1 MSVKGAIHSIETF
14 GSVDGPGVRFVI
26 FLKGCAMRCQY
37 CHNPDTW
44 KCGEPDTDS
53 EALDTAGNP
62 FTGEGDFF
70 DKFQELMNVT
80 DLILLDLKVYDE
92 KKHRALTGKSNRN
105 ILDLAKYLSDI
116 GKPVWIRHV
125 LVPGINDSDEDLQ
138 KLDTFLQ
145 TLHNVARV
153 EILPYHT
160 LGAYKW
166 EELGY
171 TYALKDVLPPDKALV
186 KHANELLHTAQ
197 YDS

>member
-1 MSVKGAIHSIETF
+1 M
-14 GSVDGPGVRFVI
+14 
-26 FLKGCAMRCQY
+26 
-37 CHNPDTW
+37 
-44 KCGEPDTDS
+44 
-53 EALDTAGNP
+53 
-62 FTGEGDFF
+62 
-70 DKFQELMNVT
+70 
-80 DLILLDLKVYDE
+80 
-92 KKHRALTGKSNRN
+92 
-105 ILDLAKYLSDI
+105 
-116 GKPVWIRHV
+116 
-125 LVPGINDSDEDLQ
+125 
-138 KLDTFLQ
+138 Q